1 MKYRFAII
9 DDESGHMLGFCKNVI
24 CLTSEATV
32 ETYEKI
38 TFEKFIFNEEFI
50 KNMTATKQSLYNLQ
64 IAVLNDE
71 EEVIGSYHCYLPE
84 PFEIQKLNDI
94 KREVNLELLGVLDT
108 KLSPVELRLWD
119 LLRRKHKLVRN
130 KWKEFSEEERLG
142 WLNVV
147 RIHSMYNKSSKQDKQ
162 GEIYT
167 IDGEYVSDFLS
178 FFIAL
183 GEAINEPGGYYGF
196 NLSSLKDC
204 LCGGFG
210 AIAPFTINWRSPH
223 YFLKKNQ
230 EETVPEGMN
239 SVSSSQQYFMEL
251 LTILV
256 SGSVTV
262 SFSLN

>member
-9 DDESGHMLGFCKNVI
+9 DDESGHMLGFCRNVI
-24 CLTSEATV
+24 GLTSEAIV

-38 TFEKFIFNEEFI
+38 IFEKFIFNEEFI
-50 KNMTATKQSLYNLQ
+50 KNMTATKQSLYNLR

-84 PFEIQKLNDI
+84 SFKIQKLNDI
-94 KREVNLELLGVLDT
+94 KREANLELMGVLDT

-119 LLRRKHKLVRN
+119 LLRRKHKLGKN

-147 RIHSMYNKSSKQDKQ
+147 RIHSMYNKSSKQDKH
-162 GEIYT
+162 GEVYT
-167 IDGEYVSDFLS
+167 IDGEYVSDYLT

-210 AIAPFTINWRSPH
+210 ASAPFTINWRSPH
-223 YFLKKNQ
+223 YFLKNYQ
-230 EETVPEGMN
+230 EKKDPVGMDY
-239 SVSSSQQYFMEL
+239 VSSSDQYFMDL
-251 LTILV
+251 LRILV
-256 SGSVTV
+256 SGRVNV
-262 SFSLN
+262 NFSLN